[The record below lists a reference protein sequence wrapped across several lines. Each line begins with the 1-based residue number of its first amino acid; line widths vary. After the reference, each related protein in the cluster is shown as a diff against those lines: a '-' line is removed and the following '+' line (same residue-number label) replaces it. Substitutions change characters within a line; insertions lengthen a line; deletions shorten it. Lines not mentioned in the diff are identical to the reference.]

1 MALKITLQKGMTL
14 LELLVAMTLMVI
26 ISAIAYASLNGLID
40 AKIHTDEV
48 ANKLRQELLTSQQL
62 TKDFNAMIK
71 RKTKDA
77 FGETKASI
85 IGNYSSIEFTRNG
98 HGNPLNQMYSDLQ
111 RVQWFIQDK
120 QLIRGSQN
128 FIDEGSF
135 SDWQY
140 RSYLDDIDEL
150 NISYINRLGV
160 ESRRWPVENANSP
173 LKLLQFTIAYL
184 DGVTLKYEM
193 RPLLL

>member
-40 AKIHTDEV
+40 AKIHTDVV

-62 TKDFNAMIK
+62 TKDFNAMIE
-71 RKTKDA
+71 RPTKDA
-77 FGETKASI
+77 FGETKGSI

-98 HGNPLNQMYSDLQ
+98 HANPLNQFYSDLQ

-120 QLIRGSQN
+120 QLMRGSQN
-128 FIDEGSF
+128 MIDEGSY
-135 SDWQY
+135 SEWQY

-150 NISYINRLGV
+150 NINYINKVGI
-160 ESRRWPVENANSP
+160 ESRRWPPEDPNSQ
-173 LKLLQFTIAYL
+173 LKSVQFSIGFTEGFI
-184 DGVTLKYEM
+184 LKFAM
-193 RPLLL
+193 RPLL